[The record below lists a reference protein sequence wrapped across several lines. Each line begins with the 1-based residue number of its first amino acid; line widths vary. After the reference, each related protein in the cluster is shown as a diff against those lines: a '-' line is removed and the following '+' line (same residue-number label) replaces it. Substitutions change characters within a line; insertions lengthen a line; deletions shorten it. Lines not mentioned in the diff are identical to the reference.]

1 MQSTNSFGFNAM
13 LGAAVASLAAAASSG
28 AVAAAPSFADCFKL
42 KPGVAYTLNDRSKIE
57 IIKAQFAG
65 KPAVGVVST
74 DGGVKVARFFD
85 ETGRQRLGSEN
96 YGVAALGGNAA
107 KVVIKEVFTAPFPEV
122 PADVKPGATFK
133 LAGKGVKTTSAGKE
147 AFDFDKKYQS
157 EHVFVGFEN
166 LELKPNFA
174 ARTFE
179 NVCHVRS
186 RGEDNSVDSWYAPQY
201 GVIKM
206 QVKTAKGES
215 LYSYE
220 LDALDER

>member
-1 MQSTNSFGFNAM
+1 MHSNKLFGFKAI
-13 LGAAVASLAAAASSG
+13 LGTAIAAAATTS
-28 AVAAAPSFADCFKL
+28 AIAATPSFADCFKL
-42 KPGVAYTLNDRSKIE
+42 KPGVAYTLSDRSKIE
-57 IIKAQFAG
+57 IVKAQFAG
-65 KPAVGVVST
+65 KAGMGVVSI
-74 DGGVKVARFFD
+74 DGGVKTVKFFD
-85 ETGRQRLGSEN
+85 ETGRQRLGSEQ
-96 YGVAALGGNAA
+96 YGVAALGGNAG
-107 KVVIKEVFTAPFPEV
+107 KVVIKEVFAAPFPEV

-133 LAGKGVKTTSAGKE
+133 LAGKGVKTTNAGNE

-166 LELKPNFA
+166 LELKPNYN

-206 QVKTAKGES
+206 QVNTAKGEP
-215 LYSYE
+215 LFSYE
-220 LDALDER
+220 LDGLEER